1 MAIQITDPCA
11 GCPYAVEHIACLRS
25 LPDDFCRKAQREE
38 PKQPVV
44 RVINFEAV
52 ETD

>member
-1 MAIQITDPCA
+1 MTDLITDPCA

-25 LPDDFCRKAQREE
+25 LPDDFCKRIPKKEE
-38 PKQPVV
+38 PEKTHV
-44 RVINFEAV
+44 NFDAA